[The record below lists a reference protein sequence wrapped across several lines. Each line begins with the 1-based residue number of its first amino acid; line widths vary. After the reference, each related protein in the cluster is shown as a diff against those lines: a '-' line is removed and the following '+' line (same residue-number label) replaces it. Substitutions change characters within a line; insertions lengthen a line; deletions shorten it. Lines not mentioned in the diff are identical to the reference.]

1 MTLNNGDRIAL
12 TPNIRILFEVQD
24 LAVASPATV
33 SRAGM
38 VYLDI
43 EELGWQ
49 PHVTMWI
56 QGKREKG
63 EYFADILKELVEKYM
78 SKVLKVKK
86 LYCTELAKT
95 SETACVI
102 NMCKLFDALC
112 SNLKKENLTNG
123 LVFQTCHLCFS
134 SQIFYLFYFI
144 LLHQYISLDY

>member
-63 EYFADILKELVEKYM
+63 EYFAEILKELVEKYM

-112 SNLKKENLTNG
+112 SNLKKEAD
-123 LVFQTCHLCFS
+123 VEMEAFK
-134 SQIFYLFYFI
+134 
-144 LLHQYISLDY
+144 